1 MRTLRSLPLL
11 LTAAALVAQAPKK
24 GEAPKPAPAPA
35 KPAAAPAPKQV
46 DAKSVKTAKKSHKMR
61 GSQGSP
67 ESIANELNARFAKAM
82 EAGDSAAVA
91 AIYTENAELHMSAQ
105 DVYKG
110 RDGIKAFAD
119 GFLKATPVKS
129 AKVTSTAAHRLGNT
143 ITDVGTFTFILD
155 DKGQT
160 KTMTGTYAQLLWHD
174 KDGQW
179 RLHKDFPLM
188 AK

>member
-11 LTAAALVAQAPKK
+11 LAAAALVAQAPKK
-24 GEAPKPAPAPA
+24 GEAPKPAPANKA
-35 KPAAAPAPKQV
+35 
-46 DAKSVKTAKKSHKMR
+46 AKKVHRAR

-67 ESIANELNARFAKAM
+67 ESIANEINARFVKAM
-82 EAGDSAAVA
+82 EAGDAAAVA
-91 AIYTENAELHMSAQ
+91 AIYTEDAELHMSAT

-110 RDGIKAFAD
+110 RDGIKTFAD
-119 GFLKATPVKS
+119 GFLKATPVRS

-143 ITDVGTFTFILD
+143 ITDVGTFSFVLD

-160 KTMTGTYAQLLWHD
+160 KTMSGTYAQLLWHD